1 MYKRLRNLR
10 EDRNLQQKDIAEYLC
25 CTQVCYSHYEIGKRD
40 IPIDVLIK
48 LAGFYNTSMDYAL
61 GVTYVLN
68 RIRKQIRLS
77 EIVINATP
85 RAYNYTRM

>member
-48 LAGFYNTSMDYAL
+48 LAGFYNTSMEYLL
-61 GVTYVLN
+61 GVTDVFESYPKTN
-68 RIRKQIRLS
+68 
-77 EIVINATP
+77 T
-85 RAYNYTRM
+85 TF